1 MARFSYV
8 ATKKGPSFLTG
19 VVPTLLLFIG
29 VVIIFIAGTGSLA
42 KGSVKRQR
50 DSLTDAL
57 HRDIVY
63 CYATTGAYPESLD
76 DIVENYGLYYDEEL
90 FYVDYKVRAK
100 NIIPEVT
107 IIDLD
112 PDGKQ
117 SNPFYAAT
125 NYFAGLKQSWQNRKM
140 QMKQNIINRN

>member
-19 VVPTLLLFIG
+19 VVPTLLLFLG
-29 VVIIFIAGTGSLA
+29 VVIIFVIGTGSLS

-63 CYATTGAYPESLD
+63 CYATTGAYPESLEA
-76 DIVENYGLYYDEEL
+76 IVDNYGLYYDEEL

-112 PDGKQ
+112 PDGRQ
-117 SNPFYAAT
+117 NNPLYAIQ
-125 NYFAGLKQSWQNRKM
+125 NYFAAIKESWQNRKL
-140 QMKQNIINRN
+140 QMKQNIFNR